1 MSNNNLAF
9 WQSVSKTDTSATKT
23 SNQGGR
29 EQTSINGYWMIQ
41 QATEKFGMVGIGWGW
56 EVTDERWDNGAMIPI
71 KQDDGSTR
79 LEQSKTHTIK
89 ILLWFLQDGKR
100 GEITQYGHTQ
110 AIYKSKH
117 GISDDGE
124 APKKSLMD
132 AIKKALSMLGFCSD
146 IFTGMFEDREYVQAL
161 EVEQKIERANDR
173 DAEIAARRLETTEYV
188 TRNKEAIEAAK
199 TASEVKGLTK
209 VAVLHLS
216 RQKSIQSITDICER
230 GIAAISKASEL
241 KLEELSK

>member
-1 MSNNNLAF
+1 MNNLDF

-41 QATEKFGMVGIGWGW
+41 QATAKFGMVGIGWGW
-56 EVTDERWDNGAMIPI
+56 DVADERWDNGAMIPI

-89 ILLWFLQDGKR
+89 ISLWFIQDGKR
-100 GEITQYGHTQ
+100 GVITQYGHTQ
-110 AIYKSKH
+110 AIYKSKW
-117 GISDDGE
+117 GVSDDGE

-161 EVEQKIERANDR
+161 EVEQAIERAEDR
-173 DAEIAARRLETTEYV
+173 DAEIAARRLETTEYI
-188 TRNKEAIEAAK
+188 TRNIEAVKGAK
-199 TASEVKGLTK
+199 TASEAKGLSK
-209 VAVLHLS
+209 VSILHLS
-216 RQKSIQSITDICER
+216 RQKSIAAITDLCER
-230 GIAAISKASEL
+230 GIAAISKETEQKLKEL
-241 KLEELSK
+241 EK

>member
-41 QATEKFGMVGIGWGW
+41 QATERFGMVGIGWGW
-56 EVTDERWDNGAMIPI
+56 EVTEERWDNGAMIPI

-89 ILLWFLQDGKR
+89 ILLWFLQDGTR

-110 AIYKSKH
+110 AI
-117 GISDDGE
+117 
-124 APKKSLMD
+124 
-132 AIKKALSMLGFCSD
+132 
-146 IFTGMFEDREYVQAL
+146 
-161 EVEQKIERANDR
+161 
-173 DAEIAARRLETTEYV
+173 
-188 TRNKEAIEAAK
+188 
-199 TASEVKGLTK
+199 
-209 VAVLHLS
+209 
-216 RQKSIQSITDICER
+216 
-230 GIAAISKASEL
+230 
-241 KLEELSK
+241 